1 MRTVFGSQNPPSFAW
16 GLDSICID
24 DSNWFQLGWTDVV
37 KTWFVFAIY
46 TTVPETLAV
55 VEVGG
60 TFMVYF
66 ENCFLVPE
74 FIPIGMGFRFHL
86 CTVPDL
92 NKVPAGVNR
101 SSEDPVCTCNL
112 YHCSFLLSEP
122 TLQAKRNPRVLES
135 VSDASKLYP
144 HHLVLLSEGFME
156 GRMALRSAVVTS
168 NVVAPPGVSAKLE
181 QTIPTT
187 SQAPAISGRSS
198 SVNASKITIVALFML
213 CMLRIFVGILF
224 GFLQQ
229 YPKLC

>member
-1 MRTVFGSQNPPSFAW
+1 VRVISNHHFDLTLWQMCCPGPSVPLQSQVWQKHCVLVAASNPHRLPTPVVRPPVTARMQTSATGEPQAEQWWLADAETVAKAFPLCQVS
-16 GLDSICID
+16 LSIIAPR
-24 DSNWFQLGWTDVV
+24 QL
-37 KTWFVFAIY
+37 
-46 TTVPETLAV
+46 PLLRQ
-55 VEVGG
+55 
-60 TFMVYF
+60 VY
-66 ENCFLVPE
+66 N
-74 FIPIGMGFRFHL
+74 G
-86 CTVPDL
+86 
-92 NKVPAGVNR
+92 
-101 SSEDPVCTCNL
+101 
-112 YHCSFLLSEP
+112 
-122 TLQAKRNPRVLES
+122 AKRNPRVLES

-198 SVNASKITIVALFML
+198 SVNTSKITIVALFML

-224 GFLQQ
+224 GLLQQ

>member
-1 MRTVFGSQNPPSFAW
+1 
-16 GLDSICID
+16 
-24 DSNWFQLGWTDVV
+24 
-37 KTWFVFAIY
+37 
-46 TTVPETLAV
+46 
-55 VEVGG
+55 
-60 TFMVYF
+60 MVYF

-101 SSEDPVCTCNL
+101 IFEDPVCTCNL

-198 SVNASKITIVALFML
+198 SVNTSKITIVALFML

-224 GFLQQ
+224 GLLQQ
-229 YPKLC
+229 TQSCVNGQTCGHLGLSLRLNVWTTIYIYIYIYWGMVVRCCNLSTCHTSSYLGCKCEGL